1 MLDRADA
8 LKRIA
13 NLTEG
18 VPCIVSVGGVFLE
31 WDKFRPSDGNFPL
44 NTLGSGSSVGLGMA
58 LSLPRRKI
66 LVLDGDG
73 AVLMNVNGLI
83 TVGRTQPENLIHVVF
98 DNKIYESSGR
108 VPTATAY
115 NCSLTTIAR
124 GAGIKSVHDVDT
136 VDGFHE
142 LVRRAFA
149 EPGPHFIVA
158 ATAASGEDTST
169 NYPRLEEPDKKYSF
183 IRWLEALEDR
193 KIRENA
199 IDVKLSLQAT

>member
-1 MLDRADA
+1 MLNRADA
-8 LKRIA
+8 LKRLA
-13 NLTEG
+13 SLAEG

-31 WDKFRPSDGNFPL
+31 WDKVRPSDGNFPL
-44 NTLGSGSSVGLGMA
+44 KTLGSGSSVGLGLA
-58 LSLPRRKI
+58 LSLPHRTI

-83 TVGRTQPENLIHVVF
+83 TVGRMQPKNLIHVVF

-115 NCSLTTIAR
+115 NCSLTGIAR
-124 GAGIKSVHDVDT
+124 GAGIRSVHDVDT
-136 VDGFHE
+136 TDDFLEV
-142 LVRRAFA
+142 LRRTFT

-158 ATAASGEDTST
+158 ATAASDEDTST

-183 IRWLEALEDR
+183 IRWLAALEGR
-193 KIRENA
+193 KLRENA
-199 IDVKLSLQAT
+199 IDVKLSLRPT